1 MKPIVFIDGQEG
13 TTGLQIYE
21 RLDKRDDIELILI
34 NENKRKDTTERK
46 KLINEANLVFLCLPD
61 DAARES
67 VTLIDNNE
75 TRVIDASVAHRTA
88 PDWVYGFP
96 EMSKKQRESIVN
108 AKRTTNPGCH
118 STGAIALLAPL
129 TEAGFLP
136 RDYPIAITS
145 LTGYTGGGKSK
156 IAEYETSDREER
168 NDLNSP
174 RAYSLGAEHK
184 HIPEIT
190 LYSGLAFKP
199 SFIPVIADYP
209 QGMQVIIPLHMP
221 GKRREVYDILASH
234 YAGCENI
241 DVFDEAP
248 AFSASNVN
256 ADTDRLTLVVSG
268 SGDNVVLTSLFD
280 NLGKGACGAAIQNM
294 NLMLGFGEYEGLVLN
309 R

>member
-21 RLDKRDDIELILI
+21 RLDKRADIELILI
-34 NENKRKDTTERK
+34 DENKRKDTTERK
-46 KLINEANLVFLCLPD
+46 KLINEADLVFLCLPD

-67 VTLIDNNE
+67 VTLINNNK

-88 PDWVYGFP
+88 SEWTYGFP
-96 EMSKKQRESIVN
+96 ELSKKQRESIVN

-129 TEAGFLP
+129 TEAGLVP
-136 RDYPIAITS
+136 GDYPIAITS

-190 LYSGLAFKP
+190 LYAGLAFKP
-199 SFIPVIADYP
+199 AFIPIIADYP
-209 QGMQVIIPLHMP
+209 QGMQVIIPLHLP
-221 GKRREVYDILASH
+221 GKRREAYDILASH
-234 YAGCENI
+234 YADCENVDI
-241 DVFDEAP
+241 LDEAP
-248 AFSASNVN
+248 PFSASNIN
-256 ADTDRLTLVVSG
+256 AGTDRLTLMVSG
-268 SGDNVVLTSLFD
+268 SGDNVILTALFD

-294 NLMLGFGEYEGLVLN
+294 NIMLGFDEYKGLVIG